1 MTVNRALLTL
11 LITTGLSVQF
21 HQDSPHTSPESAM
34 AADSSGV
41 QDADKVPVS
50 ETM

>member
-1 MTVNRALLTL
+1 MKVNRALLTL
-11 LITTGLSVQF
+11 LITTGLNIQF

-41 QDADKVPVS
+41 QDADQVPVS
-50 ETM
+50 ETV